1 MAIIDAIVVMAAT
14 AVATQ
19 ILGFSIAVLRHR
31 RFDFIDVAWSLQFAL
46 SAVMLLILSD
56 KTNYLSY
63 ILVGMVLLW
72 ALRLSGYIFI
82 RWLHTDQEDKRYV
95 AMRKNWP
102 QTALLAQTFFRVYIV
117 QALLSVL
124 VGLAIAVGLSNQI
137 SVSIFT
143 FIGVILW
150 LVGIITETIAD
161 NQLKRFLSVKSN
173 HGTLMKTGLRKFI
186 RHPSYLG
193 EMLVWW
199 GIAIY
204 TIPNPYWWAGLI
216 GALSITL
223 LLRFVSG
230 VPLAEN
236 SLRSKP
242 GWDTY
247 EQQSDALLPFK
258 LLRP

>member
-102 QTALLAQTFFRVYIV
+102 QTALLAQAFF
-117 QALLSVL
+117 
-124 VGLAIAVGLSNQI
+124 
-137 SVSIFT
+137 
-143 FIGVILW
+143 
-150 LVGIITETIAD
+150 
-161 NQLKRFLSVKSN
+161 
-173 HGTLMKTGLRKFI
+173 
-186 RHPSYLG
+186 
-193 EMLVWW
+193 
-199 GIAIY
+199 
-204 TIPNPYWWAGLI
+204 
-216 GALSITL
+216 
-223 LLRFVSG
+223 
-230 VPLAEN
+230 
-236 SLRSKP
+236 
-242 GWDTY
+242 
-247 EQQSDALLPFK
+247 
-258 LLRP
+258 